1 MTFSGVPSGYG
12 VESESESEE
21 LDAETGSESDFPF
34 PLDSE
39 GKLDTRCEFENAS
52 TFPGSSCLGRSVSV
66 CVCIDHAEARLIDH
80 DEARLI
86 DH

>member
-39 GKLDTRCEFENAS
+39 GKLDTRCEFEDAS
-52 TFPGSSCLGRSVSV
+52 TFPGRAVWGDLCLYVSVSTMLKL
-66 CVCIDHAEARLIDH
+66 DYRP
-80 DEARLI
+80 
-86 DH
+86 